1 MSKTNAR
8 ATAQAARPDVGE
20 AVGVA
25 GVNLVVVVGE
35 LSSDPVERVLP
46 SGDRLIAYEVT
57 SRVAG
62 GPADS
67 VPVVWIDPPASAG
80 GLTKATAVVVWGRVR
95 RRFFR
100 AGGITQSRTEV
111 VAQRIVPA
119 GQRRRVET
127 LVRAALRDLDQ
138 LA

>member
-1 MSKTNAR
+1 MSKTNAS
-8 ATAQAARPDVGE
+8 APAQAARPDG
-20 AVGVA
+20 GDKGGLA
-25 GVNLVVVVGE
+25 GVNLVVVAGE

-67 VPVVWIDPPASAG
+67 VPVVWIDPPPSA
-80 GLTKATAVVVWGRVR
+80 ATLSKTTRVVVWGRVR

-100 AGGITQSRTEV
+100 AGGVTQSRTEV

-119 GQRRRVET
+119 GQRRRVEP
-127 LVRAALRDLDQ
+127 LVRAAVRDLDP
-138 LA
+138 LG